1 MMADERKITFW
12 ERMIQIDRRIIYLII
27 ALAMI
32 LPFFFQMGLPIPIT
46 KEVKDIYDYIETL
59 TPDDVVIL
67 SADFDPSVAPELS
80 PMFDALFRHCL
91 KKDVKVIAMS
101 LFIQGPGLMAPII
114 QEAASDYK
122 KVNGVDY
129 AFMPW
134 VYGYHIIVMN
144 MMENINRAFPTDFYG
159 TAITELP
166 IFQNIKN
173 YEDYDLIVSFTGS
186 SAYGLWLTYGHEP
199 YGVTLATGVTA
210 VSAADLYPY
219 IQSGQFIGMLGGLKG
234 AAEYETLIDE
244 KRMATMGME
253 AQNWAHVIIILFIII
268 GNVGHIAI
276 NRQKKARS

>member
-1 MMADERKITFW
+1 
-12 ERMIQIDRRIIYLII
+12 MIQIDRRIIYLII
-27 ALAMI
+27 ALSMV

-67 SADFDPSVAPELS
+67 SGDFTPSVSPELS
-80 PMFDALFRHCL
+80 PMFEALFRHCL
-91 KKDVKVIAMS
+91 KKNVKVIAMS
-101 LFIQGPGLMAPII
+101 LFIQGPGLLAPII
-114 QEAASDYK
+114 QEVATDYQ

-134 VYGYHIIVMN
+134 VVGWHIVVIN
-144 MMENINRAFPTDFYG
+144 MMEDITRAFPTDYYG
-159 TAITELP
+159 TNISELP
-166 IFQNIKN
+166 IFQGIHN
-173 YEDYDLIVSFTGS
+173 YEDYDLVVSFTGS
-186 SAYGLWLTYGHEP
+186 SAYSTWLVYGHEP

-253 AQNWAHVIIILFIII
+253 AQNWAHVVIILFIII
-268 GNVGHIAI
+268 GNIGYLAMG
-276 NRQKKARS
+276 KKR